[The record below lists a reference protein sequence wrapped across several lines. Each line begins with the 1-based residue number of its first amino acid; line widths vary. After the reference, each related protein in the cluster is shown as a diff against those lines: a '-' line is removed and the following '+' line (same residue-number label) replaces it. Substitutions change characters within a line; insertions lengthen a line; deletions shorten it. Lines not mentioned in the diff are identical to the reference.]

1 MISRPFKRMMVFID
15 GENLVLRF
23 QDMCSKAIIQSPV
36 VHVRDVFVWHPSIIP
51 INYVDILRVNYYTYF
66 VGDNNK
72 GKELE
77 KKIKGLEFS
86 TPAYVTQVQN
96 SSYVY
101 PVLFKKEKQSKA
113 KGVDITITIDI
124 LSHVYKNS
132 IDVVYLLTGDGDYL
146 PLIEEIIK
154 SGKNVYVGAFS
165 SGLNPEIPIK
175 ADAFYPLDNIF
186 FKRPDV

>member
-1 MISRPFKRMMVFID
+1 MMVFID
-15 GENLVLRF
+15 GENLVFRF
-23 QDMCSKAIIQSPV
+23 QEMDSKAKRQSQV
-36 VHVRDVFVWHPSIIP
+36 VHVQDVFVWHPSIIP

-66 VGDNNK
+66 VGDIDK

-77 KKIKGLEFS
+77 KKIKGLHHS
-86 TPAYVTQVQN
+86 APYCTQVQN

-101 PVLFKKEKQSKA
+101 PVLFKKENKSGKA
-113 KGVDITITIDI
+113 KGVDINITIDI

-146 PLIEEIIK
+146 PLIKEIIK

-175 ADAFYPLDNIF
+175 ADAFYSLDDIF
-186 FKRPDV
+186 FKNPDV